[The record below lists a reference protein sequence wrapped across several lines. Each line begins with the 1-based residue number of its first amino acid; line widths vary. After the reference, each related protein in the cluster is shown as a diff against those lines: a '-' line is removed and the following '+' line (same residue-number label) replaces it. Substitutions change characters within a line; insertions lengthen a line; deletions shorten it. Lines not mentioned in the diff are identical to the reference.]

1 LFYTFLTT
9 VLLMLMCVLNLHSIT
24 FAQNMKGPILSD
36 PELTTELVSGGI
48 SFPTTMAFLGPDDI
62 LILDK
67 NNGTVKRMVN
77 GDLLNEPLLQVN
89 VSNQGERGM
98 LGIAVQKNNGGPT
111 YVFLYYSEPQPSPT
125 NDKNLSH
132 TIQPTANRLY
142 RYELDLNQSRLIKP
156 MPILALPAS
165 LKTNHNGGVVTIGPD
180 NNVYTV
186 VGDLVG
192 HRTLAQNQRSAK
204 DVDGSGG
211 ILRVTPEG
219 NPLDHG
225 TISNSYPLSLYYAYG
240 IRNSFGIAFD
250 PITGK
255 LWDTENGDSYGD
267 EINLAEPGFNSGWSR
282 VQGMPSLYFSNSHEN
297 FNPGDLV
304 DFGGKGKYSDPEFSW
319 NFSVGVTAIKFFDSD
334 KLGEKYKNDMFVG
347 DFHNGY
353 LYHFDLNKKRTG
365 LSLNASL
372 DDKVANKKDELKQVI
387 FGQGFGAITDIE
399 VGPDGYLYVLSLH
412 QGGPNCN
419 PKHPEQ
425 ALGCIKYTSGI
436 EGSLYRIIRR

>member
-1 LFYTFLTT
+1 
-9 VLLMLMCVLNLHSIT
+9 MLICVLNLHNIA
-24 FAQNMKGPILSD
+24 FAQNTKGPILSD
-36 PELTTELVSGGI
+36 PQLTTELVGDGI
-48 SFPTTMAFLGPDDI
+48 SFPTSMAFLGPDDI
-62 LILDK
+62 LILEK

-77 GDLLNEPLLQVN
+77 GELLTEPLLQVN

-111 YVFLYYSEPQPSPT
+111 YVYLYYSEPVSS

-132 TIQPTANRLY
+132 IVEQTANRLY
-142 RYELDLNQSRLIKP
+142 RYELDLNQGRLIKP
-156 MPILALPAS
+156 MQILALPAT

-192 HRTLAQNQRSAK
+192 HRTLAQNQRSGN

-219 NPLDHG
+219 KPLEHG
-225 TISNSYPLSLYYAYG
+225 SISNSYPLNLYYAYG
-240 IRNSFGIAFD
+240 IRNSFGIDFD

-255 LWDTENGDSYGD
+255 LWDTENGDSFGD
-267 EINLAEPGFNSGWSR
+267 EINLVEPYFNSGSSR
-282 VQGMPSLYFSNSHEN
+282 VQGMSSLYSLYGNKI

-304 DFGGKGKYSDPEFSW
+304 DFGGKGKYSDPKFSW
-319 NFSVGVTAIKFFDSD
+319 NTSIGVTAIKFLDSD
-334 KLGEKYKNDMFVG
+334 KLGIKYKNDMFVG

-353 LYHFDLNKKRTG
+353 LYHFDLDKKRTG
-365 LSLNASL
+365 LLLNVPL
-372 DDKVANKKDELKQVI
+372 DDKVANNKEELKQVI

-399 VGPDGYLYVLSLH
+399 VGPDGYLYVMSIH

-425 ALGCIKYTSGI
+425 ALACIKYNSGI
-436 EGSLYRIIRR
+436 EGSVYRIIRR